1 MKPPLY
7 TDFSPKVGSPEQ
19 VAEGVVRV
27 VAPNPS
33 PLTFTGTNTYLVGS
47 RKLAVI
53 DPGPDM
59 DAHLEAVL
67 SAVGAGRSV
76 DRILVTH
83 AHIDHTGLAHRLAS
97 ATGAEIVAFGS
108 HRDGGAAGPA
118 PLMPSGEPGE
128 GVDAGFEPDTRVRD
142 GGIINGEGW
151 ELEAVWTPGHFW
163 SHVCFDWKERGLLF
177 SGDHAMSWSTS
188 VVSPPEGDMAAYM
201 ASTAKLIRRG
211 QRRIFPG
218 HGGECDD
225 GLKLLNYL
233 LEHRKSRERQIVMA
247 LRRGKATPSEIVPK
261 VYGPLNPR
269 LRGAAARNVF
279 AHLLDLE
286 SRGVVFADRRS
297 DAAEFRLIPDE
308 AS

>member
-1 MKPPLY
+1 MKAPLS
-7 TDFSPKVGSPEQ
+7 TDFSPKVGSPEPI
-19 VAEGVVRV
+19 AEDVVRV

-33 PLTFTGTNTYLVGS
+33 PLTFAGTNTYLVGN
-47 RKLAVI
+47 RKLAII

-83 AHIDHTGLAHRLAS
+83 AHIDHTGLARRLAS
-97 ATGAEIVAFGS
+97 ATGAEIVAFGN
-108 HRDGGAAGPA
+108 HRDGHASDPAA
-118 PLMPSGEPGE
+118 LMPSGELGE
-128 GVDAGFEPDTRVRD
+128 GVDAEFEPDACVGD
-142 GGIINGEGW
+142 GETVTGDGW

-218 HGGECDD
+218 HGGECGD
-225 GLKLLNYL
+225 GLELLEYL
-233 LEHRKSRERQIVMA
+233 LEHRKSRERQILLA
-247 LRRGKATPSEIVPK
+247 LRRGQATPLEIVPE

-286 SRGVVFADRRS
+286 SRGVVFADCRS
-297 DAAEFRLIPDE
+297 DAARFRLISDK

>member
-1 MKPPLY
+1 MKEPLS
-7 TDFSPKVGSPEQ
+7 TDFSPEAGRPEQ
-19 VAEGVVRV
+19 VAEGIVRV

-33 PLTFTGTNTYLVGS
+33 PLTFTGTNTYLAGS

-59 DAHLEAVL
+59 DAHLDAVL

-83 AHIDHTGLAHRLAS
+83 AHIDHTGLARRLAL
-97 ATGAEIVAFGS
+97 ATGAEIIAFGN
-108 HRDGGAAGPA
+108 HRDGRAADPA
-118 PLMPSGEPGE
+118 ALVPPGEPGE
-128 GVDAGFEPDTRVRD
+128 GVDAEFEPDARVGD
-142 GGIINGEGW
+142 GETIKGEGW

-201 ASTAKLIRRG
+201 ASTEKLIRRG
-211 QRRIFPG
+211 QRKVFPG
-218 HGGECDD
+218 HGGVHGD
-225 GLKLLNYL
+225 GLTLLNYL
-233 LEHRKSRERQIVMA
+233 LEHRKSRERQILLA
-247 LRRGKATPSEIVPK
+247 LRRGQATPLEIVPE
-261 VYGPLNPR
+261 VYGRLNPR
-269 LRGAAARNVF
+269 LAGAAARNVF
-279 AHLLDLE
+279 AHLLDLK
-286 SRGVVFADRRS
+286 SRGVVSADRRS
-297 DAAEFRLIPDE
+297 VAARFRLISDE